1 MQEIWKFYKETNSSR
16 YGKRIYEVSNFGNVK
31 INGCLVDFS
40 NKENQRYY
48 YVGTFHVHRAVAE
61 LFVPNPYNK
70 PEVDHMNTNKH
81 DNRSI
86 NLRWVNRSENMLN
99 NITHNKLF
107 GRSAWNKG
115 KHTGIVTKGF
125 TGHTHKDDSKK
136 IMSDKKIGHI
146 PWNKG
151 LKLK

>member
-1 MQEIWKFYKETNSSR
+1 MEEIWKIYKETNSSR
-16 YGKRIYEVSNFGNVK
+16 YGKRIYEVSDNGNVR
-31 INGCLVDFS
+31 INGIKYTFNEKD
-40 NKENQRYY
+40 RYY
-48 YVGTFHVHRAVAE
+48 RCGSFHIHRAVAE
-61 LFVPNPYNK
+61 LFVPNPNNK
-70 PEVDHMNTNKH
+70 PEVDHINTNKH
-81 DNRSI
+81 DNRAV

-115 KHTGIVTKGF
+115 IHTGIITKGF
-125 TGHTHKDDSKK
+125 SGHNHKDESKK
-136 IMSDKKIGHI
+136 IMSDKKIGNI